1 MSPKQPKS
9 AVGGRSAAVTRS
21 RAARPV
27 AVILAAGLGTRM
39 RSRTPKVLHPIL
51 GRPMLAYVIDAARAA
66 TGARPLVV
74 YSPKTEALR
83 EAFATRAAFALQKKP
98 QGTGDAL
105 AAAVAAL
112 PEEATEIV
120 VLSGDVPLVEAASVS
135 AMLNARRRARAAMA
149 LAVVEMDDPAGYGRI
164 QGGPGGTVKRIV
176 EEKDA
181 NERQR
186 AGNLVNAGLYAFDV
200 RWLRQALPRLTKSPT
215 TGELYL
221 TQLVE
226 LAAADGKPALAVE
239 QPAESDWA
247 SELTGINDRA
257 DLAEV
262 QLVLQ
267 YSILQRLMESGV
279 TLQDPGSV
287 TIEPTV
293 RIAPDVTV
301 EPNVIL
307 RGATKIGRDTVV
319 KAGSQ
324 LIDAKVGQRCQIWA
338 SVIEGSEVGNDVR
351 VGPFAHLRGGCVV
364 GDGAE
369 VGNFAEQK
377 NTRFGDGSKQHH
389 FSYLGDAEVG
399 KKVNIGA
406 GTITANYDGRNKH
419 KTVIGDGAFIGSD
432 TILRAPLTVG
442 KGAYTGAG
450 SVVTRDVP
458 AGKLAVGVPARIRE
472 RLARPDDPTTRER

>member
-9 AVGGRSAAVTRS
+9 ASGGKPAALPRQGS
-21 RAARPV
+21 QAV

-39 RSRTPKVLHPIL
+39 KSRTPKVLHPLL

-66 TGARPLVV
+66 TGARPVVV
-74 YSPKTEALR
+74 YSPKTDALR
-83 EAFATRAAFALQKKP
+83 EAFGTKASFALQKKP

-105 AAAVAAL
+105 AAAVAGL
-112 PEEATEIV
+112 PGTTKEIV
-120 VLSGDVPLVEAASVS
+120 VLSGDVPLIEAASVS
-135 AMLNARRRARAAMA
+135 AMLSARRRARAAMA
-149 LAVVEMDDPAGYGRI
+149 VAVMELDEPTGYGRI
-164 QGGPGGTVKRIV
+164 QGGPGGTIKRIV

-181 NERQR
+181 TDRQR
-186 AGNLVNAGLYAFDV
+186 AINVINAGLYAFDV
-200 RWLRQALPRLTKSPT
+200 NWLRKALPRLTKSPT

-226 LAAADGKPALAVE
+226 LATADGKPAIAVE
-239 QPAESDWA
+239 QPAGSDWA
-247 SELTGINDRA
+247 SELAGINDRA
-257 DLAEV
+257 DLAEL
-262 QLVLQ
+262 QIFLQ
-267 YSILQRLMESGV
+267 YSMLQRLMEAGV

-287 TIEPTV
+287 SIEATV
-293 RIAPDVTV
+293 RIAQDVTI

-307 RGATKIGRDTVV
+307 RGASKIGRGTVI

-324 LIDAKVGQRCQIWA
+324 LIDARVGESCQIWA

-351 VGPFAHLRGGCVV
+351 IGPFAHLRGGCVV

-369 VGNFAEQK
+369 IGNFAEQK
-377 NTRFGDGSKQHH
+377 NTRFGAGSKQHH

-399 KKVNIGA
+399 KNVNIGA
-406 GTITANYDGRNKH
+406 GTITANYDGERKS
-419 KTVIGDGAFIGSD
+419 KTIIGDGAFIGSD

-458 AGKLAVGVPARIRE
+458 PGKLAVGVPARIRE
-472 RLARPDDPTTRER
+472 RVVRKG